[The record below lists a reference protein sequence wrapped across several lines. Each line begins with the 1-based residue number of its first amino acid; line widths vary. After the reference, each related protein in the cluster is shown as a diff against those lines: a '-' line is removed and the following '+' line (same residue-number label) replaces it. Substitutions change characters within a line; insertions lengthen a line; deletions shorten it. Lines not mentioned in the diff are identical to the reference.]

1 MMLEMWFRA
10 AVFAGLGMGAGF
22 ASGLFGIGGGI
33 VRIPIFMFLFPVFGV
48 AHNVVMHVAIGT
60 SVALVIPTAIIA
72 TRKQY
77 KLGNFDW
84 KFYRTWAIGILAGVM
99 IGMLLIPYLSTEVLQ
114 GIFAGFLLSV
124 GTYMGFAKP
133 GMVIAK
139 QPPAGVLRVGVGTL
153 VGGFAALT
161 GTGGGAIA
169 GPTLKA
175 FGVPL
180 KKAIATA
187 SATGLVIGT
196 TATVAM
202 IIQGWSVPGRPS
214 PSLGYID
221 VVIFCAMLPTTVI
234 ATPLGVKL
242 SNALPQGVLRV
253 IYTILLF
260 VIAAYVIS
268 KLVMFGELRIR

>member
-1 MMLEMWFRA
+1 MTHEIWLRA
-10 AVFAGLGMGAGF
+10 AVFAGLGLGAGF
-22 ASGLFGIGGGI
+22 TSGLFGIGGGI
-33 VRIPIFMFLFPVFGV
+33 VRIPVFMFLLPVFGV
-48 AHNVVMHVAIGT
+48 AHPVVMHVAIGT

-84 KFYRTWAIGILAGVM
+84 RFYRTWAIGILAGVV
-99 IGMLLIPYLSTEVLQ
+99 IGMMLIPYLSTEVLK
-114 GIFAGFLLSV
+114 GIFAGFLLAV
-124 GTYMGFAKP
+124 GCYMGFAKP
-133 GMVIAK
+133 DMVIAK
-139 QPPAGVLRVGVGTL
+139 QPPAGILRAGLGTFVGA
-153 VGGFAALT
+153 FAALT

-187 SATGLVIGT
+187 SATGLVVGAA
-196 TATVAM
+196 ATIAM

-214 PSLGYID
+214 ATLGYVD
-221 VVIFCAMLPTTVI
+221 VVIFAAMLPTTLI
-234 ATPLGVKL
+234 GAPLGVKVN
-242 SNALPQGVLRV
+242 SALPQNLLRV

-268 KLVMFGELRIR
+268 RLVM

>member
-1 MMLEMWFRA
+1 MMLEIWFRA
-10 AVFAGLGMGAGF
+10 AVFAGLGLGAGF

-48 AHNVVMHVAIGT
+48 AHTVVMHVAIGT

-114 GIFAGFLLSV
+114 GIFAGFLLAV
-124 GTYMGFAKP
+124 GCYMGFAKP
-133 GMVIAK
+133 NMVITK
-139 QPPAGVLRVGVGTL
+139 QPPVGILRAGLGTF

-175 FGVPL
+175 FSVPL
-180 KKAIATA
+180 KQAIATA
-187 SATGLVIGT
+187 SATGLVVG
-196 TATVAM
+196 TVATIAM
-202 IIQGWSVPGRPS
+202 VIQGWSFPGRPS
-214 PSLGYID
+214 PALGYVD
-221 VVIFCAMLPTTVI
+221 VIVFCAMLPTTLI
-234 ATPLGVKL
+234 GTPLGVKV
-242 SNALPQGVLRV
+242 NQALPQRVLRV

-268 KLVMFGELRIR
+268 KLVR